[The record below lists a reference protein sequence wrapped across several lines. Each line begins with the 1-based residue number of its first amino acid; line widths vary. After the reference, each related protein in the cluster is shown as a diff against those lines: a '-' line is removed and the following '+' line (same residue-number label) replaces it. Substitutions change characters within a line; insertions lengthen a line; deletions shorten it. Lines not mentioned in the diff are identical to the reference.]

1 MSRNMLNGAQVI
13 VDYLI
18 QEKVPQVFGLCGHG
32 NIQFIDAL
40 YERSSDIKTI
50 SVHHESVAG
59 FMADVYYR
67 VSGRPTATFTS
78 CGPGSANLPISL
90 ANAFL
95 DSVPFL
101 AVTGNVPTSQFNRG
115 AFQEMYRHYQAD
127 FPSTVRTMCKKV
139 FQPTRGEMV
148 PLAVRQAWKTMTTG
162 RPGPVV
168 LDVPF
173 DVFMESA
180 AEEAPNAQAW
190 NANISSRCGADPEG
204 VVKAVDMLL
213 GAERPMIIVGQGVR
227 YGGAADELLKL
238 AERLQIPVAASASG
252 LGAIDCNHPLA
263 LGLVARAGHYQANHA
278 TRQADVL
285 LAMGMRFDD
294 RTSSSWIPGY
304 SFTIPPTRL
313 IHVDID
319 PEEIGR
325 NYPVALGLMADV
337 RTFLRQVH
345 AELDRRADLTK
356 KADARKKWLAQIDTY
371 RKEWDKFVAPGFSDD
386 TTPINPQRAALE
398 IDKAL
403 PEDAIL
409 VSDIGVHHNW
419 LLGFCKPKRPDS
431 LIGSMGFGPM
441 GFGVA
446 GVMGAKFAAPDRP
459 CVSVCGDG
467 AFFMHANV
475 LGTAVEYNLP
485 VVWVVWNNYAYASI
499 RGLQR
504 GYLGGRELATDFHD
518 PNTGQRYN
526 PDFAAMARS
535 CGVEGVRVDRAG
547 DLGEAIRKGI
557 AANKPY
563 LIDVDIAA
571 DINPVGAG
579 VWELPG
585 LGQSKAGI
593 GTRFS
598 PPDLLREEIAC
609 CLQARKSS
617 SSVVPPASVLRPPNW
632 RSAKA
637 PTSSSR
643 RATSSGSTR
652 SAEKLN
658 AIAIPA
664 DVTSDD
670 SVAELFRRC
679 GPVDH
684 VVVTAAQLRT
694 GPFKTV
700 AMEDVRATMEGKF
713 WGAWRVAQQADIRP
727 GGSLTLVSGFLSV
740 RPRPNSAI
748 VSAANGALESLARAL
763 ALELAPVRVNAVS
776 PGIIDTPIRAAMP
789 EEARRDM
796 LAKTAAALP
805 VGRVGAAR
813 ISHARSSA
821 S

>member
-1 MSRNMLNGAQVI
+1 MSPRNMLNGAQVI

-40 YERSSDIKTI
+40 YERADDIKTI

-90 ANAFL
+90 GNAFL
-95 DSVPFL
+95 DSVPFM

-115 AFQEMYRHYQAD
+115 AFQELYRHYQAD
-127 FPSTVRTMCKKV
+127 FPSTVRAYCKKV

-148 PLAVRQAWKTMTTG
+148 PLAVRQAWKTMMTG

-173 DVFMESA
+173 DVFLESA
-180 AEEAPNAQAW
+180 AEEAPNAEAW
-190 NANISSRCGADPEG
+190 NGNISSRCGADPEG

-213 GAERPMIIVGQGVR
+213 NAERPVMLVGQGVR
-227 YGGAADELLKL
+227 YGGAAEELLRL
-238 AERLQIPVAASASG
+238 AERLQIPVASSASG
-252 LGAIDCNHPLA
+252 LGAIDTKHPLA

-285 LAMGMRFDD
+285 LALGVRFDD

-337 RTFLRQVH
+337 RTFLRQLH
-345 AELDRRADLTK
+345 AELDRRIDLTK
-356 KADARKKWLAQIDTY
+356 RADARKKWLAQIDTY
-371 RKEWDKFVAPGFSDD
+371 RAEWDKFVAPGFTDD
-386 TTPINPQRAALE
+386 TIPINPQRAALE

-403 PEDAIL
+403 PENAIL

-419 LLGFCKPKRPDS
+419 LLSFCKPKRPDS

-518 PNTGQRYN
+518 PRTGERYN

-571 DINPVGAG
+571 DINPSGAG
-579 VWELPG
+579 IWELPG
-585 LGQSKAGI
+585 LGRSKPGI
-593 GTRFS
+593 GTRF
-598 PPDLLREEIAC
+598 E
-609 CLQARKSS
+609 
-617 SSVVPPASVLRPPNW
+617 
-632 RSAKA
+632 
-637 PTSSSR
+637 PT
-643 RATSSGSTR
+643 
-652 SAEKLN
+652 
-658 AIAIPA
+658 
-664 DVTSDD
+664 
-670 SVAELFRRC
+670 
-679 GPVDH
+679 
-684 VVVTAAQLRT
+684 
-694 GPFKTV
+694 
-700 AMEDVRATMEGKF
+700 
-713 WGAWRVAQQADIRP
+713 
-727 GGSLTLVSGFLSV
+727 
-740 RPRPNSAI
+740 
-748 VSAANGALESLARAL
+748 
-763 ALELAPVRVNAVS
+763 
-776 PGIIDTPIRAAMP
+776 
-789 EEARRDM
+789 
-796 LAKTAAALP
+796 
-805 VGRVGAAR
+805 
-813 ISHARSSA
+813 
-821 S
+821 